1 MILRYVTQIWILSLY
16 VRSLSKSQVNPLHPK
31 ISMHILHT
39 DHHTFSVTDKEN
51 LFNNQEIFLS
61 CDHFLYSS
69 YLDVWFN
76 RDIGRRNWILI
87 IVGGVRVN
95 MVDDGM
101 FSTR

>member
-51 LFNNQEIFLS
+51 LFNNQEIFLVVIIS
-61 CDHFLYSS
+61 FIPLTLMFDSTAIS
-69 YLDVWFN
+69 EGE
-76 RDIGRRNWILI
+76 IG
-87 IVGGVRVN
+87 
-95 MVDDGM
+95 
-101 FSTR
+101 F